1 MIKKRLSVLVVFV
14 MLLTN
19 FTFLSSGVSYADAPQ
34 KDKYELTSDILANIM
49 DIDDLLSE
57 YGLSFKML
65 TELPDRDL
73 EYYEAFLNRVIET
86 TSNPQLKVDLI
97 YATSSPRYYP
107 TNNDEREPLPGPSQK
122 SKTSSDRWVYATQM
136 AIQNK
141 KNDPE
146 VTDLTKETVYM
157 YMSHYID
164 IPTGIIEKGIDK
176 SISNDK
182 YFSAW
187 ITREDRRVYDRF
199 IHDMKLSDIVYGIAD
214 ASCNIVEAYLI
225 IKGILN
231 LPETLEESR
240 NNVGEFIQKTVKNYQ
255 GISNGLVDDYFLI
268 SSIIEGENNP
278 VIAADNVKNSLIRK
292 YDEKTG
298 EAINAFFTDLF
309 VLSAKKNLGR
319 LKDLKLVKSF
329 EQLKELS
336 KEITKE
342 IGEEFGDAT
351 NIDIARILIYYSAY
365 SYNKY
370 KWTVMVSSLRG
381 RIPSRMYKYWGLY
394 Y

>member
-34 KDKYELTSDILANIM
+34 KDKYELASDILANIM
-49 DIDDLLSE
+49 DIDNLLSE
-57 YGLSFKML
+57 YGLNFKML
-65 TELPDRDL
+65 TELPDKDL

-107 TNNDEREPLPGPSQK
+107 PNENSKEPLPGPSK
-122 SKTSSDRWVYATQM
+122 ESKTSSDRWVYAAQM

-141 KNDPE
+141 KNDAE
-146 VTDLTKETVYM
+146 VTDLNKETLYM

-164 IPTGIIEKGIDK
+164 IPTGIITEGIDK

-199 IHDMKLSDIVYGIAD
+199 ISDIKISDMAYSVLDGVCNLLGVYSSIKDALKIAD
-214 ASCNIVEAYLI
+214 ELAETGANVSEFASKTIAGY
-225 IKGILN
+225 K
-231 LPETLEESR
+231 TL
-240 NNVGEFIQKTVKNYQ
+240 
-255 GISNGLVDDYFLI
+255 SNDLVDDYFLF
-268 SSIIEGENNP
+268 SSIIEGESNP
-278 VIAADNVKNSLIRK
+278 VIAADNIKNSLTRK
-292 YDEKTG
+292 YGEKTG
-298 EAINAFFTDLF
+298 EAVNAFFTDLTI
-309 VLSAKKNLGR
+309 LSQRKNLKNM
-319 LKDLKLVKSF
+319 KDLKIINTLYSF
-329 EQLKELS
+329 KEVLK
-336 KEITKE
+336 TT
-342 IGEEFGDAT
+342 GV
-351 NIDIARILIYYSAY
+351 DIAKFLLNGWKNWF
-365 SYNKY
+365 NKH
-370 KWTVMVSSLRG
+370 KWTVMVASLRG
-381 RIPSRMYKYWGLY
+381 RITQRMNKYLGLY